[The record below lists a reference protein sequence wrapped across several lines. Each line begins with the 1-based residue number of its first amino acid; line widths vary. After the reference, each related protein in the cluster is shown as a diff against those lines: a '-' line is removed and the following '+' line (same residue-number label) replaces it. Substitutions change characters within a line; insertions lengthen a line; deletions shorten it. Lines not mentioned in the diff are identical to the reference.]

1 MSSATHT
8 RPDSKV
14 QLWGSRIAMAIA
26 VLFLLFDIGGKLA
39 RIAPVTESF
48 ARLGLPDHLARTIG
62 VLQLACL
69 LVYMLPRTAVLGA
82 VLLTGF
88 LGGAIA
94 IHVRIGDPLVTH
106 VLFPVY
112 IGTLLWGAL
121 YLRDA
126 RLRALIPL
134 RR

>member
-8 RPDSKV
+8 RPGSKV

-39 RIAPVTESF
+39 RIASVTESF
-48 ARLGLPDHLARTIG
+48 ARLSLPDHLARTIG

-69 LVYMLPRTAVLGA
+69 LVYIGA
-82 VLLTGF
+82 
-88 LGGAIA
+88 
-94 IHVRIGDPLVTH
+94 
-106 VLFPVY
+106 
-112 IGTLLWGAL
+112 LLWGAL

>member
-1 MSSATHT
+1 VSSATHT
-8 RPDSKV
+8 RPGSKV

-26 VLFLLFDIGGKLA
+26 VLFLLLDIGGKLA

-62 VLQLACL
+62 VLQLA
-69 LVYMLPRTAVLGA
+69 
-82 VLLTGF
+82 
-88 LGGAIA
+88 
-94 IHVRIGDPLVTH
+94 
-106 VLFPVY
+106 
-112 IGTLLWGAL
+112 TLLWGAL